1 MTRAAR
7 RVPGVPASRLTQKYQ
22 ATIPAEVRRALGLK
36 QGDVI
41 QFDVDG
47 ERVTI
52 RKQTRADRAFLEGL
66 EAALSEWNSAY
77 DDEAYADL

>member
-1 MTRAAR
+1 MARAVR
-7 RVPGVPASRLTQKYQ
+7 RGPGVPASRLTQKYQ

-47 ERVTI
+47 DRVSI
-52 RKQTRADRAFLEGL
+52 RKQTRADRAYL
-66 EAALSEWNSAY
+66 EALEATLPEWSSTY
-77 DDEAYADL
+77 DDEAYAEL

>member
-7 RVPGVPASRLTQKYQ
+7 RASAVPASRLTQKYQ

-52 RKQTRADRAFLEGL
+52 RKQTRADRAFLKGL